1 MISDEGL
8 EKFIKLYERKYS
20 IKLTRQEAFNVF
32 TKLISIV
39 KFAYSDEPKRNNRQ
53 NLF

>member
-20 IKLTRQEAFNVF
+20 IKLTRQEAFNIF
-32 TKLISIV
+32 SKLVSIV
-39 KFAYSDEPKRNNRQ
+39 KFVYFED
-53 NLF
+53 